1 MIPRVYNKAILW
13 SFLLPLFLL
22 LPLSTPGAETPIP
35 KPSGL
40 VNDFAR
46 VLSPSY
52 KEKLSK
58 LVNELVQKTGTA
70 VVVVTMPDLDGA
82 EYNDYANRLY
92 REWGIGKKGE
102 DKGVLIFVAVKE
114 RKMRIETGYGVEGII
129 PDGLAGEI
137 RDRYMIPYLR
147 KDNFD
152 EGLLNGTLAV
162 AQIIAKEAGVTL
174 TGESAPRAPQRKN
187 RVPFSLPLII
197 FIFLFFFLLSRRRR
211 GSGLFWGPLIFG
223 GGGRSLGGSRSTF
236 GGFSGGFGGFGGG
249 MSGGGGAGGSF

>member
-1 MIPRVYNKAILW
+1 MTLCPHKKFFFPFILVF
-13 SFLLPLFLL
+13 FLLVSVSAPW
-22 LPLSTPGAETPIP
+22 AETPIP

-40 VNDFAR
+40 VNDFAG

-52 KEKLSK
+52 RDKLSR
-58 LVNELVQKTGTA
+58 LVGELLQKTGTA
-70 VVVVTMPDLDGA
+70 VAVVTMADLGGA

-92 REWGIGKKGE
+92 SEWGIGKKGE

-147 KDNFD
+147 KNNFD

-162 AQIIAKEAGVTL
+162 AQIIAKDAGVTL
-174 TGESAPRAPQRKN
+174 TGESAPRAPQGKN
-187 RVPFSLPLII
+187 RIPFSLPIMI
-197 FIFLFFFLLSRRRR
+197 FIFLFFFVLSRRRR
-211 GSGLFWGPLIFG
+211 GSGLSPGDVC
-223 GGGRSLGGSRSTF
+223 GRDSLPRGNKKKGNFRKKSRYF
-236 GGFSGGFGGFGGG
+236 P
-249 MSGGGGAGGSF
+249 AALRELDRC